1 MFAQSGEQ
9 PHYGREVKNMTR
21 ILDVVPMSVGSTL
34 PLLDRVLDEWF
45 YPYPVRYDVECAEW
59 VPATDIAET
68 EKEYIVSMEAPG
80 IDMNK
85 TELTFTGGTLTVKGE
100 KVKESRE
107 DECCHCAER
116 YSGAFERSFR
126 VSDKV
131 DGDKIDAT
139 YKDGILKVVLPKT
152 EESRVKKI
160 EIH

>member
-1 MFAQSGEQ
+1 
-9 PHYGREVKNMTR
+9 MTR
-21 ILDVVPMSVGSTL
+21 ILDVVPTSVRSTL
-34 PLLDRVLDEWF
+34 PLIDRVLDEWF
-45 YPYPVRYDVECAEW
+45 YPYPVRYGVECADW
-59 VPATDIAET
+59 VPAADIAET
-68 EKEYIVSMEAPG
+68 GKEYIVSIEAPG

-100 KVKESRE
+100 KVKESR
-107 DECCHCAER
+107 DGECCHCVER
-116 YSGAFERSFR
+116 YSGTFERSFR

-152 EESRVKKI
+152 EESEVKKI

>member
-1 MFAQSGEQ
+1 MA
-9 PHYGREVKNMTR
+9 RL
-21 ILDVVPMSVGSTL
+21 LDVVPVSFRTTL
-34 PLLDRVLDEWF
+34 PFFDRVLDEWF
-45 YPYPVRYDVECAEW
+45 YPYPVTYGEACAAW
-59 VPATDIAET
+59 APPSDIEET
-68 EKEYIVSMEAPG
+68 SKEHIISMEAPG

-85 TELTFTGGTLTVKGE
+85 TEITYTKGILTVKGE

-116 YSGAFERSFR
+116 YSGSFERSFR
-126 VSDKV
+126 VSENV